1 MTSMLCVGAG
11 VLLLAAM
18 GVTSLNKEQAAA
30 PRPTPLATV
39 NVASTQATP
48 AVMPTRRAVAP
59 KPASPVAD
67 LGKKVREIETRI
79 RDWPEQKRDSEFERQ
94 RIIALSELS
103 EVRESLDKY
112 LQKTRDDK
120 ADRLWDR
127 LQRVYITVK
136 KL

>member
-1 MTSMLCVGAG
+1 MLCVGAG

-18 GVTSLNKEQAAA
+18 GVTSLNKEPAAT
-30 PRPTPLATV
+30 PRPSPVASV

-48 AVMPTRRAVAP
+48 AAVPTRRGAAP
-59 KPASPVAD
+59 KPASTVAE
-67 LGKKVREIETRI
+67 LSKKVRAIEKRI
-79 RDWPEQKRDSEFERQ
+79 REWPEQKRDSEFERQ

>member
-1 MTSMLCVGAG
+1 MLCVGAG
-11 VLLLAAM
+11 VILLAAM
-18 GVTSLNKEQAAA
+18 GVTSLNKE
-30 PRPTPLATV
+30 PATARKPV
-39 NVASTQATP
+39 PVASASLASTQATP
-48 AVMPTRRAVAP
+48 AVVPTRRVTPP
-59 KPASPVAD
+59 KPASPVAE
-67 LGKKVREIETRI
+67 LSKKVREIEKRI
-79 RDWPEQKRDSEFERQ
+79 REWPEQKRDSEFERQ